1 MVTKKMGWFTTARD
15 EAALEL
21 LKIVYQEIQKGFLNL
36 KIPYVFVSRDPDEA
50 EVTKKFIEITTKE
63 MGLKVITFSALKFE
77 PQLRKSDL
85 ERWRILYHREIL
97 KLLPEEVDFAMLAGY
112 MWVASEEFC
121 EKIPLLN
128 LHPALPGGPKGT
140 WQEVIWQ
147 LISAR
152 ACETGVMIHRAT
164 KELDEGPPLT
174 FVRFSIRTQEF
185 IPLWEETEK
194 ILLKYHLK
202 GLKEKEGEKNR
213 LFLKI
218 REEGVKREL
227 PLIVLTLKAFSE
239 EKIAFS
245 QENLP
250 LDLTSEVEN
259 YLKRGILFKIQAMKR
274 RLQ

>member
-1 MVTKKMGWFTTARD
+1 MALKKVGWFTTARD

-21 LKIVYQEIQKGFLNL
+21 LKIVYNEIKRGFLNL
-36 KIPYVFVSRDPDEA
+36 QIAYVFVSRDPDEA
-50 EVTKKFIEITTKE
+50 EVTKKFIDTASKE

-77 PQLRKSDL
+77 PELRKKNL
-85 ERWRILYHREIL
+85 EHWRSLYHQEIM
-97 KLLPEEVDFAMLAGY
+97 KRLPEEVDFGMLAGY
-112 MWVASEEFC
+112 MWVVSEEFC
-121 EKIPLLN
+121 EKLPLLN

-152 ACETGVMIHRAT
+152 ACETGIMIHRAT

-185 IPLWEETEK
+185 LPLWEETEK
-194 ILLKYHLK
+194 ILLKYHLR
-202 GLKEKEGEKNR
+202 GLKEKEGEKNK

-239 EKIAFS
+239 ERLSFS
-245 QENLP
+245 QETLP

-259 YLKRGILFKIQAMKR
+259 YFKKGYFV
-274 RLQ
+274 

>member
-1 MVTKKMGWFTTARD
+1 MRKKKVGWFTTARD
-15 EAALEL
+15 SAALEL
-21 LKIVYQEIQKGFLNL
+21 LRIVHEEIQKGFLNL
-36 KIPYVFVSRDPDEA
+36 EIPYVFVSRDPDEA
-50 EVTKKFIEITTKE
+50 EPTQKFIERATKD
-63 MGLKVITFSALKFE
+63 MGLKVITFSALKFQPE
-77 PQLRKSDL
+77 LRKKDL
-85 ERWRILYHREIL
+85 ETWRIKYHQEVMKR
-97 KLLPEEVDFAMLAGY
+97 LPEEVDFGMLAGY
-112 MWVASEEFC
+112 MWVVSEEFC
-121 EKIPLLN
+121 ERLPLLN

-174 FVRFSIRTQEF
+174 FVKFSIRSKDFQ
-185 IPLWEETEK
+185 PLWEEAER

-202 GLKEKEGEKNR
+202 GLKEREGEKNR

-239 EKIAFS
+239 GTIFFGKED
-245 QENLP
+245 LP
-250 LDLTSEVEN
+250 LDLTWEVEN
-259 YLKRGILFKIQAMKR
+259 YLKLGYFA
-274 RLQ
+274 

>member
-1 MVTKKMGWFTTARD
+1 MSAKKIGWFTTARD

-21 LKIVYQEIQKGFLNL
+21 LKIVYQEIQKGFLNI
-36 KIPYVFVSRDPDEA
+36 KISYVFVSRDPDEA
-50 EVTKKFIEITTKE
+50 EVTRKFIESAREE

-77 PQLRKSDL
+77 PELRKKDL
-85 ERWRILYHREIL
+85 EHWRNLYHREIH
-97 KLLPEEVDFAMLAGY
+97 KRLPEDVDFGMLAGY

-121 EKIPLLN
+121 EKLPLLN

-174 FVRFSIRTQEF
+174 FVRFSIRTPEF
-185 IPLWEETEK
+185 LPLWDEAEK

-202 GLKEKEGEKNR
+202 GLKEREGENNK

-239 EKIAFS
+239 ERISFS
-245 QENLP
+245 QEDLP
-250 LDLTSEVEN
+250 LNLTSEVEN
-259 YLKRGILFKIQAMKR
+259 YLQKGYFE
-274 RLQ
+274 